1 MVQNLTALLQDLY
14 SLINSLKPL
23 ILLAAVALVL
33 SSILSWFSMDRV
45 LKLARGRNVV
55 LFTVDKDGDGK
66 LDAYYG
72 KLMAPSF
79 GSGGFEIHY
88 PIGGARHV
96 GSLIAYLKQAYRET
110 GQEKYLK
117 MSDQLIHI
125 AKDAG
130 IDVQKAV
137 EEAERYPYTS
147 PPEFSLKIY
156 SSQIDDVYAV
166 ARFKDWMSD
175 EEAHARAME
184 IERFFHPSLVQRL
197 KRRIYNAIAYVKD
210 KIAKATASITM
221 PLTGVL
227 PSEVKGVIQEYQAKM
242 LQTMK
247 SYDPMLENSI
257 GKLVKVL
264 VKENGSRYYQG
275 FLREYSDSYLYIYNV
290 PFRLKVIQTFE
301 KTELEYTPH
310 GWKTEMLKLL
320 KLRRKGSR
328 CLVENPREIP
338 VLVKIKCGEEEK
350 ELFMQPS
357 SRAMINCP
365 EPTLEYEVIIY
376 ADVIWP
382 RSKATVLG
390 LAEPLSLE

>member
-1 MVQNLTALLQDLY
+1 MVQNLTALLQDF
-14 SLINSLKPL
+14 SSIIGSLKPL
-23 ILLAAVALVL
+23 ILLAAVAFVL

-45 LKLARGRNVV
+45 LKLVRGKEVI

-72 KLMAPSF
+72 KLIAPSF

-88 PIGGARHV
+88 PIGGARHI

-110 GQEKYLK
+110 GQEKYLR
-117 MSDQLIHI
+117 MSDHLVQI
-125 AKDAG
+125 AEDAG
-130 IDVQKAV
+130 IDIQKAV
-137 EEAERYPYTS
+137 DEAKRYPYTS

-156 SSQIDDVYAV
+156 GSQIDDVYAI
-166 ARFKDWMSD
+166 ARFKDWLS
-175 EEAHARAME
+175 EEEIHDRTVE

-210 KIAKATASITM
+210 KIAKATASVTV
-221 PLTGVL
+221 PFTGVL
-227 PSEVKGVIQEYQAKM
+227 PSEVKGIVQEYQSKM
-242 LQTMK
+242 LQTLR

-257 GKLVKVL
+257 GKLVRVL
-264 VKENGSRYYQG
+264 VKENGSRYYHG

-290 PFRLKVIQTFE
+290 PFRLKVVQSLE

-310 GWKTEMLKLL
+310 GWDTEMLKLL
-320 KLRRKGSR
+320 KLEKKGGA
-328 CLVENPREIP
+328 CVVENPGEIP
-338 VLVKIKCGEEEK
+338 VLVKVKCDDEVK

-357 SRAMINCP
+357 SRVTINCDKP
-365 EPTLEYEVIIY
+365 ILEYEVIIY
-376 ADVIWP
+376 ADVVWP

-390 LAEPLSLE
+390 LAEPLSLD